1 VNRPNARLQTY
12 RSKRD
17 FRLTPEPAPEAD
29 ARARKDAAAPIF
41 VVHKHDATRLH
52 YDVRLEIGGVLASW
66 ALPKGPSYD
75 PGEKR
80 LAVETEDHPLSYA
93 GFEGHIPDGEYGGGD
108 SLLWDRGTFDTVPPG
123 QAEAQREKGRLLV
136 ELQGEK
142 LKGRW
147 HLIRTHLRGSGN
159 KTQWLCFKAK
169 DETADPD
176 YDVTEERPESV
187 KSGQV
192 QTQGPV
198 KRGARKHAPEPV
210 DDAPTGRTKRMAKG
224 RKQAAPRTVDALL
237 ERVWPPMLARLSVP
251 EEASDAT
258 HVYEVKYD
266 GFRAVAALR
275 NGKLTFQSRR
285 GNDLSARFPALAEAL
300 RALDVRDA
308 VVDGEIVALD
318 PKGRSRFQLLQNQ
331 AGVEQRYVIFDV
343 LWLDGEDLRELPL
356 EERRARL
363 EGMLRG
369 VKLPLQVSERVEPP
383 LARALATA
391 QKRGWEG
398 LIAKRKGSPYVGTR
412 SGDWLKLKVLVGQE
426 VVILGYLPIQN
437 ERAKTEIGALLVGV
451 HDEGG
456 FRDVGKVG
464 TGFSSK
470 DRRALRQLLDKDRVS
485 KPMAVDAEARKGA
498 VWVRPRHVAQI
509 QFTEWT
515 EDGRLRHPVYQGLR
529 TDKQPVEVV
538 REQPAPVAR
547 QRRRSEDAAEA
558 VPDAARDHVRP
569 VREGTAGRDGRGT
582 SKARRPADRAA
593 TGPRREAVSEATGA
607 PPTPKRADTGT
618 RSAPG
623 RGAAGNRRAPA
634 ALAAR
639 TAAVRGKAV
648 EAETGVDRAKL
659 THGDRVLFP
668 DSGLTKADVF
678 AYYREV
684 APLMVPL
691 LTDRPISVQQWP
703 AGIQAPGF
711 FRHEMSGIPDWV
723 PTLRVRHEEKTL
735 RHVNVKDEE
744 PLLWL
749 ANQSALTLHM
759 WLSRAP
765 RLAQPDMLVLDL
777 DPGQGGW
784 SDVVTVALAL
794 REKLEAYGLRGYPKT
809 SGKRGLH
816 VVVPLTPGHTYA
828 RTQAFADRLVSELEE
843 DLGDISTTQR
853 SIGKRGGRL
862 YLDAGQNTRGKTV
875 VAPYSLRAKDCAPFS
890 APVKWSE
897 VTKRLDPA
905 RFNLKTFRKRLDAV
919 GDLFAEAMKDRQTL
933 PE

>member
-1 VNRPNARLQTY
+1 MKTY

-17 FRLTPEPAPEAD
+17 FSRTPEPASDAE
-29 ARARKDAAAPIF
+29 ARAHDDGARIF
-41 VVHKHDATRLH
+41 VVHKHDATSLH
-52 YDVRLEIGGVLASW
+52 YDLRLEIDGVLASW
-66 ALPKGPSYD
+66 AIPKGPSYD

-93 GFEGHIPDGEYGGGD
+93 NFEGHIPDDAYGGGD

-123 QAEAQREKGRLLV
+123 QAEAQRQQGRLHV
-136 ELQGEK
+136 ELHGEK

-147 HLIRTHLRGSGN
+147 HLIRAHLRGTGK

-192 QTQGPV
+192 ETHGPV
-198 KRGARKHAPEPV
+198 KRGARKRAAEAAKTHGPAKRGARKHAPEAAEAHEPV
-210 DDAPTGRTKRMAKG
+210 KRGPRKHARELSEHAASGRRKRTEQESTAKA
-224 RKQAAPRTVDALL
+224 RKRAAARTPEALL

-251 EEASDAT
+251 EEVSDAT

-266 GFRAVAALR
+266 GFRAMASLVD
-275 NGKLTFQSRR
+275 GKLVFQSRR

-300 RALDVRDA
+300 RKLDVRNT

-318 PKGRSRFQLLQNQ
+318 AKGRSRFQLLQNLG
-331 AGVEQRYVIFDV
+331 GVEQRYVIFDV

-363 EGMLRG
+363 ERMLKG
-369 VKLPLQVSERVEPP
+369 VKLPLQISEQVELP
-383 LARALATA
+383 LKRALHTA
-391 QKRGWEG
+391 QQRGWEG
-398 LIAKRKGSPYVGTR
+398 LIAKRKDSTYVGTR
-412 SGDWLKLKVLVGQE
+412 SDDWLKLKVLAGQE

-451 HDEGG
+451 HGEDG
-456 FRDVGKVG
+456 FHDVGKVG
-464 TGFSSK
+464 TGFSTK
-470 DRRALRQLLDKDRVS
+470 DRRALKRLLDKDRA
-485 KPMAVDAEARKGA
+485 KQPMAVDAEPRKGA
-498 VWVRPRHVAQI
+498 VWVRPQHVAQVR
-509 QFTEWT
+509 FTEWT

-529 TDKQPVEVV
+529 TDKKPVEVV
-538 REQPAPVAR
+538 REMPAPVAR
-547 QRRRSEDAAEA
+547 
-558 VPDAARDHVRP
+558 
-569 VREGTAGRDGRGT
+569 
-582 SKARRPADRAA
+582 KARRPEAASDAASHAVRPDTERLRALSA
-593 TGPRREAVSEATGA
+593 ASRRRD
-607 PPTPKRADTGT
+607 TPARERVTTGT
-618 RSAPG
+618 R
-623 RGAAGNRRAPA
+623 RAPMA
-634 ALAAR
+634 RAAR
-639 TAAVRGKAV
+639 TAVVRGEHV
-648 EAETGVDRAKL
+648 ETETTVGHAKL

-668 DSGLTKADVF
+668 SNGLTKADVF

-684 APLMVPL
+684 APLLVPVL
-691 LTDRPISVQQWP
+691 EDRPISVQQWP
-703 AGIQAPGF
+703 AGIGAPGF
-711 FRHEMSGIPDWV
+711 FRHELSGMPSWL

-744 PLLWL
+744 ALLWL

-759 WLSRAP
+759 WLSHAP

-777 DPGQGGW
+777 DPGRGGW
-784 SDVVTVALAL
+784 ADVVTIAMSL
-794 REKLEAYGLRGYPKT
+794 REKLEAHGLRGYPKT

-816 VVVPLTPGHTYA
+816 VVVPLAPGHTYA
-828 RTQAFADRLVSELEE
+828 RAQAFADRLVAELEE
-843 DLGDISTTQR
+843 DHGDIATTER

-862 YLDAGQNTRGKTV
+862 YLDAGQNARGKTV
-875 VAPYSLRAKDCAPFS
+875 VAPYSLRAVELAPFS

-897 VTKRLDPA
+897 VTKRLDPS
-905 RFNLKTFRKRLDAV
+905 RFNLKTLRKRLDSV
-919 GDLFAEAMKDRQTL
+919 GDLFAEDMKDKQTL

>member
-1 VNRPNARLQTY
+1 MSRPNARLKTY

-17 FRLTPEPAPEAD
+17 FALTPEPAPDID
-29 ARARKDAAAPIF
+29 AQARKDGARIF

-52 YDVRLEIGGVLASW
+52 YDLRLEIDGVLASW
-66 ALPKGPSYD
+66 AIPKGPSYD

-93 GFEGHIPDGEYGGGD
+93 GFEGHIPDDAYGGGD

-123 QAEAQREKGRLLV
+123 QAEAQREQGRLHV
-136 ELQGEK
+136 EFQGEK

-147 HLIRTHLRGSGN
+147 HLIRTHLRGTGK

-176 YDVTEERPESV
+176 YDVTEARPESV

-192 QTQGPV
+192 ETRGPV
-198 KRGARKHAPEPV
+198 KRGARKVAPAVSPS
-210 DDAPTGRTKRMAKG
+210 AKKQPAAKG
-224 RKQAAPRTVDALL
+224 RKRAAVRTPEELL

-258 HVYEVKYD
+258 HLYEVKYD
-266 GFRAVAALR
+266 GFRAVAALVG
-275 NGKLTFQSRR
+275 GKLAFHSRR
-285 GNDLSARFPALAEAL
+285 GNDLSARFPVLAEAL
-300 RALDVRDA
+300 RGLDVQDA

-318 PKGRSRFQLLQNQ
+318 AKGRSRFQLLQNQ
-331 AGVEQRYVIFDV
+331 SGVEQRYVIFDL
-343 LWLDGEDLRELPL
+343 LWLDGEDLRALPL

-363 EGMLRG
+363 ERLLKK
-369 VKLPLQVSERVEPP
+369 VKLPLQLSEQVDVS
-383 LARALATA
+383 LTRALATA
-391 QKRGWEG
+391 QRRGWEG
-398 LIAKRKGSPYVGTR
+398 LIAKRKGSAYVGTR
-412 SGDWLKLKVLVGQE
+412 SDNWLKLKVLAGQE

-451 HDEGG
+451 HDEEG
-456 FRDVGKVG
+456 FHDVGKVG
-464 TGFSSK
+464 TGFSTK
-470 DRRALRQLLDKDRVS
+470 DRRALRKLLDKDCVRQ
-485 KPMAVDAEARKGA
+485 PMAADAEPRRDA
-498 VWVRPRHVAQI
+498 VWVKPKHVAQVK
-509 QFTEWT
+509 FTEWT

-547 QRRRSEDAAEA
+547 
-558 VPDAARDHVRP
+558 
-569 VREGTAGRDGRGT
+569 
-582 SKARRPADRAA
+582 KARRA
-593 TGPRREAVSEATGA
+593 EQ
-607 PPTPKRADTGT
+607 KRATTGT
-618 RSAPG
+618 R
-623 RGAAGNRRAPA
+623 RAPT

-639 TAAVRGKAV
+639 TAAVREKNV
-648 EAETGVDRAKL
+648 EPETGVEHAKL

-668 DSGLTKADVF
+668 DSGLTKEDVF

-684 APLMVPL
+684 APLLVPVL
-691 LTDRPISVQQWP
+691 ADRPISVQQWP

-711 FRHEMSGIPDWV
+711 FRHEMSGMPAWL

-735 RHVNVKDEE
+735 RHVNVKNEE
-744 PLLWL
+744 ALLWL

-765 RLAQPDMLVLDL
+765 KLAQPDMLVLDL
-777 DPGQGGW
+777 DPGKGGW
-784 SDVVTVALAL
+784 ADVVTVAMSL

-816 VVVPLTPGHTYA
+816 VVVPLAPGHTYA
-828 RTQAFADRLVSELEE
+828 RTQAFANRLVSELEA
-843 DLGDISTTQR
+843 DLGDIATTQR

-862 YLDAGQNTRGKTV
+862 YLDAGQNARGKTV
-875 VAPYSLRAKDCAPFS
+875 VAPYSLRAKDRAPFS

-897 VTKRLDPA
+897 VTKKLDPS
-905 RFNLKTFRKRLDAV
+905 RFNLKTLRKRLDAV
-919 GDLFAEAMKDRQTL
+919 GDLFAEAMKDKQTL
-933 PE
+933 PK